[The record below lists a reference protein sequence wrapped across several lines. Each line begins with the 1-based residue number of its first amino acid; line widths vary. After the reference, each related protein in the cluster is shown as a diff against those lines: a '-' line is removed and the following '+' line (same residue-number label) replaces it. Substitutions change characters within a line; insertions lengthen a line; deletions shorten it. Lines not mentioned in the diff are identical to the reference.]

1 MNKAELM
8 KSLWI
13 HVTSRLPPQS
23 DDDVL
28 LYIPEYKTI
37 TVCKGWIARE
47 DAMRFIGDDGKIDEN
62 VFKYFAWDRRFT
74 HWMKIYGP

>member
-1 MNKAELM
+1 M
-8 KSLWI
+8 I
-13 HVTSRLPPQS
+13 
-23 DDDVL
+23 
-28 LYIPEYKTI
+28 LYIREYKPS
-37 TVCKGWIARE
+37 VRKGWIARE